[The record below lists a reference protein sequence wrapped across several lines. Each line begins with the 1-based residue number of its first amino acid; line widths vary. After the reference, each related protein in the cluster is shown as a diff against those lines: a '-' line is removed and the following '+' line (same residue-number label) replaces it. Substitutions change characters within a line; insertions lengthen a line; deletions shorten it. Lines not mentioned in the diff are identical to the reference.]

1 MATSPAPCWKRQH
14 FASKNKT
21 ASAGGALLVEAG
33 SGRHCT
39 SLNQMNVRPIAL
51 SVSHPRS
58 FLNPTSLALLLLSG
72 LPSALPA
79 ASWQSQDIGAVAAAG
94 HSTESGGAVS
104 IAASGADIW
113 NAADEFHFRSQPW
126 TGDGEF
132 IARLNGLTATDPWA
146 KAGLMFRDSLQ
157 ANSAHAMVA
166 VAAGQGAMFQYR
178 QSAGG
183 LSNSNVTGGG
193 NALPRWLKIVRAGN
207 TFTGYASTDGVNWS
221 LSGTTSW
228 VPTGATIWVGLAVT
242 SHRDGVLTTAGF
254 DQVLLNGTS
263 TTEPVGTP
271 AAPSGLRANAISNSQ
286 VELTWSDE
294 SGNETGFQIERS
306 TAADSEFTNVTT
318 TAANTRRFVDA
329 GLSSGTPL
337 YYRIRA
343 MNGGVGSAFTEVV
356 STYVPFTNGPTVP
369 GTLAAT
375 VGGATITLQWT
386 NAGGGQMWWQV
397 ERSIDNVAFAELSK
411 VPAGTNSIHDTG
423 DSGATYYYRVRAMDG
438 GGVSPYS
445 NIAQATL
452 GSVEEPP
459 PDTGGNEGWNSQ
471 DIGAVA
477 AAGST
482 SGGTDAV
489 LTLTG
494 SGADIWGSAD
504 EFRFHSRSWTGDG
517 EFIARVGS
525 LTQTNGW
532 AKAGIML
539 RESAQAGAR
548 HVFIAITPGNG
559 VQFQR
564 RAATSSES
572 TSGSWSTAPRWLRL
586 VRSGNVFT
594 GYESADGVN
603 WTHVGAATIALPAA
617 IHAGFAITSHQD
629 GVLGTATFDQ
639 IAFTGGAVE
648 PPPPPPPD
656 EPLPPDTAG
665 TWFASDIGAVG
676 VAGSNAAS
684 GNTLTVSG
692 SGADI
697 WEGADGFRFVY
708 QTLSGDCTVEAQVS
722 SMSATHPWA
731 KAGVMIRESNAANAR
746 NVMALLT
753 PSNGAGAQARIST
766 GGATTFTPG
775 PWGAGIP
782 YWVRLV
788 RTGDQIAAYTSPN
801 GSAWTLLASYTLAM
815 SGPVDVGFAVTSH
828 ANAQL
833 NTTVFTDPYIE

>member
-1 MATSPAPCWKRQH
+1 
-14 FASKNKT
+14 
-21 ASAGGALLVEAG
+21 
-33 SGRHCT
+33 
-39 SLNQMNVRPIAL
+39 MNACPIAL
-51 SVSHPRS
+51 SILNPRS
-58 FLNPTSLALLLLSG
+58 FLSPTCLTLLLLAG
-72 LPSALPA
+72 LPSVLPA
-79 ASWQSQDIGAVAAAG
+79 QPASWQSQDIGAVAAQG
-94 HSTESGGAVS
+94 NSLESGGAVS
-104 IAASGADIW
+104 ITASGADIW
-113 NAADEFHFRSQPW
+113 NAADEFHFRYQPW
-126 TGDGEF
+126 TGDGEV

-146 KAGLMFRDSLQ
+146 KAGVMFRDSLQ
-157 ANSAHAMVA
+157 ASSAHAMMA
-166 VAAGQGAMFQYR
+166 VAAAQGAMFQYR
-178 QSAGG
+178 QVGG
-183 LSNSNVTGGG
+183 ALSNSNVTGGG

-207 TFTGYASTDGVNWS
+207 TFTGFVSNDGVNWS

-228 VPTGATIWVGLAVT
+228 VPSTATIWVGLAVT
-242 SHRDGVLTTAGF
+242 SHRDGVLTTAAF
-254 DQVLLNGTS
+254 DQVQLNGTPPTAPS
-263 TTEPVGTP
+263 GAPVT
-271 AAPSGLRANAISNSQ
+271 PSGLRANAISNSQ
-286 VELTWSDE
+286 VELTWYDE
-294 SGNETGFQIERS
+294 SGNETGFQVERS
-306 TAADSEFTNVTT
+306 TAPDSGFINVTT
-318 TAANTRRFVDA
+318 TAANARKFVDA

-356 STYVPFTNGPTVP
+356 STYVPFANGPTVP

-375 VGGATITLQWT
+375 AGGATITLQWT

-397 ERSIDNVAFAELSK
+397 ERSLDNVAFSELSK
-411 VPAGTNSIHDTG
+411 VPAGTNSIHD
-423 DSGATYYYRVRAMDG
+423 SGEAGTTYYYRVRAMDG

-445 NIAQATL
+445 NIANVTP
-452 GSVEEPP
+452 GSIEEPP
-459 PDTGGNEGWNSQ
+459 PATGSNDGWNSQ

-504 EFRFHSRSWTGDG
+504 EFRFHSQSWNGDG

-525 LTQTNGW
+525 LTNTDGW
-532 AKAGIML
+532 AKAGIMV
-539 RESAQAGAR
+539 RESLQAGAR
-548 HVFIAITPGNG
+548 HAFIAVTPNNG

-564 RAATSSES
+564 RAVTSSES
-572 TSGSWSTAPRWLRL
+572 TTGSWSTAPRWLRL
-586 VRSGNVFT
+586 VRTGNVFT

-617 IHAGFAITSHQD
+617 VHAGLAITSHKD

-639 IAFTGGAVE
+639 IAFNGGESVQPPPSLPSPEE
-648 PPPPPPPD
+648 PPPP
-656 EPLPPDTAG
+656 ESGG
-665 TWFASDIGAVG
+665 TWLASDIGAVG
-676 VAGSNAAS
+676 TAGSNAAS

-697 WEGADGFRFVY
+697 WGGSDGFRFVY

-722 SMSATHPWA
+722 SMSPTHPWA
-731 KAGVMIRESNAANAR
+731 KAGVMIRESDAANAR

-753 PSNGAGAQARIST
+753 PSNGAGAQARTSP
-766 GGATTFTPG
+766 GGATTFAPG
-775 PWGAGIP
+775 PWGMGIP
-782 YWVRLV
+782 SWVRLV

-801 GSAWTLLASYTLAM
+801 GSAWTLLASYTVPM